1 MIACWS
7 SEHVAVKFCQ
17 LNDCHREAEVLKAIA
32 NGIAVRCRKRK
43 EESMIK
49 QLKMLYETRQE
60 ESRKVSLAKK
70 KSAWSKIETT
80 HDLVSIARNF
90 RSGHRRNYRFDIT
103 RVYTSGSL
111 QWNRTWTGSL
121 KGSCLHL
128 KSI

>member
-1 MIACWS
+1 MLVFRALNGR
-7 SEHVAVKFCQ
+7 

-43 EESMIK
+43 EESMI
-49 QLKMLYETRQE
+49 QELKMLYETRQE
-60 ESRKVSLAKK
+60 ESRKASLAKK

-80 HDLVSIARNF
+80 NDLVSIARNF
-90 RSGHRRNYRFDIT
+90 RSAHRRNYRFDIT

-111 QWNRTWTGSL
+111 QWNLTWTGSL
-121 KGSCLHL
+121 KGSDLHL